1 MDFEDILRLI
11 FIVGGGIVLV
21 IGKVA
26 ANNRRKQ
33 DAERKRQM
41 PGTEPEPEQPVFRG
55 FTGIPQQYPPQYPQQ
70 YPPQNQY
77 FTYENDDDF
86 RSSAAMRK
94 QAEIKAAA
102 APAEEEKEGSATDF
116 DLRTAVI
123 ASEILKPKFEE

>member
-55 FTGIPQQYPPQYPQQ
+55 FTGIPQQYPPQ
-70 YPPQNQY
+70 NQY

-94 QAEIKAAA
+94 QAEIKEVA